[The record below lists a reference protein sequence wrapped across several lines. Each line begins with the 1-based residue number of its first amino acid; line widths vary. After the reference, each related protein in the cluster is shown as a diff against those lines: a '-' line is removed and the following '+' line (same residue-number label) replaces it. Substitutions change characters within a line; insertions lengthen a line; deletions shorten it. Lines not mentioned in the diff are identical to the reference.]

1 MPDCMKEEIHSSE
14 CPGYHRNK
22 SILIHWHAFYNTSS
36 TPGAWFEVDIGQ
48 DHQRSTGRLG
58 IVHRATSHGYAG
70 QCSPCSSFC
79 SPSLWLTGSIFF
91 VQISFFW
98 LRTSAL
104 TKRNE
109 NMIDHAPST
118 FVEAQRHNKY
128 CLHYM
133 ISKQHVYMQTNKYN
147 NVSASCSLHTKG
159 MKHPGKAH
167 GAVVFSTWIMFL
179 PVVVASH
186 ECVR

>member
-1 MPDCMKEEIHSSE
+1 MSRVSQKQKYLNTLTC
-14 CPGYHRNK
+14 
-22 SILIHWHAFYNTSS
+22 ILQHFINPRSLIWSRHWSGPPTF
-36 TPGAWFEVDIGQ
+36 
-48 DHQRSTGRLG
+48 
-58 IVHRATSHGYAG
+58 HGKTWD
-70 QCSPCSSFC
+70 CSPCH
-79 SPSLWLTGSIFF
+79 LTRICWAMQPVQFVLLSEFMAHRFIFF

>member
-1 MPDCMKEEIHSSE
+1 MSRVSQKQKYLNTLTC
-14 CPGYHRNK
+14 
-22 SILIHWHAFYNTSS
+22 ILQHFINPRSLIWSRHWSRPPTF
-36 TPGAWFEVDIGQ
+36 
-48 DHQRSTGRLG
+48 
-58 IVHRATSHGYAG
+58 HGKTWD
-70 QCSPCSSFC
+70 CSPCHLTRICIKWISFA
-79 SPSLWLTGSIFF
+79 LRVYGSQVQFFF

-98 LRTSAL
+98 LRISAL

-118 FVEAQRHNKY
+118 FVEAQRHDKY

-147 NVSASCSLHTKG
+147 KVSASCSLHTKG

-167 GAVVFSTWIMFL
+167 GYVVFSTWIMIL